1 MDRLTSMSVFART
14 AEVGSFAAAA
24 RDLGLSPT
32 MIGKHI
38 RHLEAHLGARLINR
52 TTRSRSLTELGE
64 AYLGHCRRALE
75 EIEEADALVA
85 QTLSVPRG
93 SLRVTSSVSFGS
105 QRLAP
110 ALVTF
115 MRRYPDITV
124 QLIMNDR
131 IVNLAEEH
139 FDVGVRV
146 GALPDSSLRS
156 RSLAPY
162 RLVTCAAPDYLAR
175 QGVPREPQDL
185 ADHNC
190 IGFALWARGG
200 RWSFRGPDGE
210 CSVAVKSRFQT
221 NGGFGMRHAALAG
234 AGIALLPEVL
244 VEKDLAEKRLTRVL
258 PDYVPPSQPMHV
270 VWLASKKL
278 TPKLRSFID
287 FLVETFGNR

>member
-52 TTRSRSLTELGE
+52 TTRSQSLTELGE

-93 SLRVTSSVSFGS
+93 SLRVTSSVSFG
-105 QRLAP
+105 
-110 ALVTF
+110 
-115 MRRYPDITV
+115 
-124 QLIMNDR
+124 
-131 IVNLAEEH
+131 
-139 FDVGVRV
+139 
-146 GALPDSSLRS
+146 
-156 RSLAPY
+156 
-162 RLVTCAAPDYLAR
+162 
-175 QGVPREPQDL
+175 PQDL

-278 TPKLRSFID
+278 TPKLHRFPGRDLWQQISPYDAWTGCPGATAATRSASVHAAFSPAARRPVGTRADTAAAGILTGIAD
-287 FLVETFGNR
+287 R

>member
-115 MRRYPDITV
+115 MRRYTDNHRAAHHERPD
-124 QLIMNDR
+124 
-131 IVNLAEEH
+131 
-139 FDVGVRV
+139 
-146 GALPDSSLRS
+146 
-156 RSLAPY
+156 
-162 RLVTCAAPDYLAR
+162 
-175 QGVPREPQDL
+175 REP
-185 ADHNC
+185 
-190 IGFALWARGG
+190 R
-200 RWSFRGPDGE
+200 
-210 CSVAVKSRFQT
+210 
-221 NGGFGMRHAALAG
+221 
-234 AGIALLPEVL
+234 
-244 VEKDLAEKRLTRVL
+244 
-258 PDYVPPSQPMHV
+258 
-270 VWLASKKL
+270 
-278 TPKLRSFID
+278 
-287 FLVETFGNR
+287 